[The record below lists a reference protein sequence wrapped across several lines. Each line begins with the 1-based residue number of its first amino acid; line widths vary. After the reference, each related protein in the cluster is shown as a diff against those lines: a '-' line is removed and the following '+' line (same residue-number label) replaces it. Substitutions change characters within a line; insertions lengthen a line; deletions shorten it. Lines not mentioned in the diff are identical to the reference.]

1 MMRTL
6 RIHVAVMGIC
16 AILGAAGCGESDP
29 RARVLEERERWQ
41 VDLASWATG
50 DDGSIR
56 ITLQV
61 SGPVQ
66 SFLETLSVRLQF
78 IDAAENPYHTHWE
91 VLDLSRVQRGTPTEF
106 RIILDALEQAP
117 EGIAVSMVPRPG
129 PEDEPHIA
137 ELAGALAGG

>member
-1 MMRTL
+1 MRTL
-6 RIHVAVMGIC
+6 RIHVAVLAVC

-29 RARVLEERERWQ
+29 RAKVLEERERWQ

-78 IDAAENPYHTHWE
+78 IGAAETPYHTHWE
-91 VLDLSRVQRGTPTEF
+91 VLDLSRVERGTPTEF

-117 EGIAVSMVPRPG
+117 EGIAVSMVPKPG
-129 PEDEPHIA
+129 PEDEPHIV